1 MNAPL
6 APVSAATSTTT
17 RPTLAKASTG
27 VSGLDEILD
36 GGLPLGRP
44 TLVCGGAGCGKTLFS
59 MQFLVNGA
67 LQFGEP
73 GAFIAFE
80 ERPED
85 LAANVASLGFDLGD
99 LEARGLLAVDHI
111 TIDPAEI
118 IESGEY
124 NLEGLFLRLGLAID
138 TVGAKRVVI
147 DTLETL
153 FGGLSNYGIIRAE
166 LKRLFDWLKERG
178 VTAIIT
184 AERGDERL
192 TRHGLEEYV
201 SDCVIVLDHTVTGQI
216 STRRMR
222 VVKYRGSTHGTNA
235 YPFLIGEDGLSV
247 LPITSAGLEHK
258 VSNERIS
265 TGIPRLDAMLDG
277 QGYYRGSTILVSG
290 TAGAGKSSVSAH
302 FANAACAAGERAL
315 YFSFEESPAQIMRNM
330 GSIGLQLK
338 RWADEGLLQF
348 FAARPTAFGLENHL
362 ALIHKKVKELQPSVV
377 VFDPVSN
384 FLDIGEGQGAHQMLI
399 RLIDFMKGSGITT
412 VFTSLTSGGAAIEET
427 QTAISSLVD
436 TWILLKILESSG
448 ERNRV
453 LYVLKSRGM
462 SHSNQVREFLI
473 TPKGVD
479 LADVYIGSEG
489 VLTGSARQ
497 AQEERERE
505 AARQLGDQVERAQRA
520 LQARQALHREQIA
533 KLDADFEAES
543 AELFRSVREMQ
554 ERIKRLDEA
563 RGEMARR
570 RKADRS
576 ADHE

>member
-1 MNAPL
+1 M
-6 APVSAATSTTT
+6 TTHPGL
-17 RPTLAKASTG
+17 RKASTG

-36 GGLPLGRP
+36 GGLPQGRP

-85 LAANVASLGFDLGD
+85 LAANVASLGFDLND
-99 LEARGLLAVDHI
+99 LQARNLLSIDHVS
-111 TIDPAEI
+111 IDPAEI

-138 TVGAKRVVI
+138 SVGAKRVVI

-166 LKRLFDWLKERG
+166 LKRLFDWLKERN

-184 AERGDERL
+184 AEKGDGKL

-201 SDCVIVLDHTVTGQI
+201 SDCVIVLDHSLTGQI

-235 YPFLIGEDGLSV
+235 YPFLIGEDGVSV

-258 VSNERIS
+258 VSEQRVS
-265 TGIPRLDAMLDG
+265 TGIARLDTMLG
-277 QGYYRGSTILVSG
+277 GEGYYRGSTILVSG
-290 TAGAGKSSVSAH
+290 TAGAGKSSVSGH
-302 FANAACAAGERAL
+302 FADAACRAGERAL
-315 YFSFEESPAQIMRNM
+315 YFAFEESPAQIVRNM
-330 GSIGLQLK
+330 RSIGLELDQWVK
-338 RWADEGLLQF
+338 DGLLQVF
-348 FAARPTAFGLENHL
+348 SARPTAYGLETHL
-362 ALIHKKVKELQPSVV
+362 ALIHKKVKELRPSVV
-377 VFDPVSN
+377 IFDPVSN
-384 FLDIGEGQGAHQMLI
+384 FLDIGEGHGANQMLV
-399 RLIDFMKGSGITT
+399 RLIDFMKGVGITT
-412 VFTSLTSGGAAIEET
+412 IFTSLTSGGAALEET
-427 QTAISSLVD
+427 ETAISSLVD
-436 TWILLKILESSG
+436 TWILLKIVESAG

-473 TPKGVD
+473 TPKGID
-479 LADVYIGSEG
+479 LADVYVGSEG

-505 AARQLGDQVERAQRA
+505 ATRQLAGEVERAQRA

-533 KLDADFEAES
+533 KLNADFEAES
-543 AELFRSVREMQ
+543 ADLARSVREMQ
-554 ERIKRLDEA
+554 ERISRLGEA
-563 RGEMARR
+563 RGAMALRR
-570 RKADRS
+570 RADEGAGR
-576 ADHE
+576 

>member
-1 MNAPL
+1 MNAPV
-6 APVSAATSTTT
+6 APASAATSALT
-17 RPTLAKASTG
+17 RRTLPKSSTG

-85 LAANVASLGFDLGD
+85 LAANVASLGFDLTD

-184 AERGDERL
+184 AERGDDRL

-201 SDCVIVLDHTVTGQI
+201 SDCVIVLDHTVTGMI

-247 LPITSAGLEHK
+247 LPITSAGLEHM
-258 VSNERIS
+258 VSDERIS

-277 QGYYRGSTILVSG
+277 QGYYRGSTILISG

-302 FANAACAAGERAL
+302 FAHAACAAGEKAL
-315 YFSFEESPAQIMRNM
+315 YFSFEESPAQIVRNM
-330 GSIGLQLK
+330 ASIGLELE
-338 RWADEGLLQF
+338 RWTKAGLLHF
-348 FAARPTAFGLENHL
+348 LTARPTAFGLENHL
-362 ALIHKKVKELQPSVV
+362 ALIHKRVKELQPSVV

-399 RLIDFMKGSGITT
+399 RLIDFMKGAGITT
-412 VFTSLTSGGAAIEET
+412 IFTSLTSGGAAIEET

-436 TWILLKILESSG
+436 TWILLKILESAG

-473 TPKGVD
+473 TPAGVD
-479 LADVYIGSEG
+479 LADVYVGTEG

-505 AARQLGDQVERAQRA
+505 SSRQLGDQVERAKRA

-543 AELFRSVREMQ
+543 AELTRSVREMQ

-563 RGEMARR
+563 RGAMALR